1 MISKRYV
8 TAFGLVLGLF
18 AMFASQAR
26 ANTLTAAPA
35 TADCS
40 GFSLSVTISDLAIG
54 TMYEVDFQ
62 FFLTPVSTGIT
73 EPPVTGMIKFTA
85 TSTTQTVTATGSWP
99 GSPLS
104 EPTTVS
110 GQVTLTATGSS
121 LGITFNG
128 TDSQLLLLG
137 CSPAGGCPATIGF
150 WKNAAKHPFPTSVKT
165 NGLTIGGV
173 TYTAAQLLTILKATG
188 SGNAVAILGKQL
200 VGALI
205 NLAAGAA
212 HNATADA
219 AIADA
224 ETLLQNNS
232 LNLLTSN
239 VGAGTTLGQE
249 LLADEVTLDAYNN
262 ANFGTCTEGSGLTF

>member
-1 MISKRYV
+1 MINKRYV
-8 TAFGLVLGLF
+8 TVFGLVLGLF
-18 AMFASQAR
+18 AMLASQAR

-40 GFSLSVTISDLAIG
+40 GFSLSVTISDLDIG
-54 TMYEVDFQ
+54 TMYEVDYQ

-73 EPPVTGMIKFTA
+73 EPPVTGKITFTA

-110 GQVTLTATGSS
+110 GQVTLTTTGSS

-137 CSPAGGCPATIGF
+137 CSPATGCPATIGF
-150 WKNAAKHPFPTSVKT
+150 WKHHPFPSSVQSA
-165 NGLTIGGV
+165 GLTIGGV
-173 TYTAAQLLTILKATG
+173 TYTPAQLLTILKATG

-212 HNATADA
+212 HNPTADA
-219 AIADA
+219 AITDA
-224 ETLLQNNS
+224 EMLLQNHS

-239 VGAGTTLGQE
+239 VSPSSALGQQ
-249 LLADEVTLDAYNN
+249 LIADEGTLDSYNSS
-262 ANFGTCTEGSGLTF
+262 NFGTCTEGSGLTF